1 MMDQLVHAAASGGLF
16 SECAAGL
23 FRSPQPKF
31 ALALEGEDSS
41 ALRSRST

>member
-1 MMDQLVHAAASGGLF
+1 MLGKSIHAAASGGLV

-23 FRSPQPKF
+23 FRRPQPEL
-31 ALALEGEDSS
+31 ALALDGEDRT